1 MAEVTKVAIVGRP
14 NVGKSSLFN
23 RMVGRRVAVVEER
36 AKVTRDLKVG
46 ETKWRGRT
54 FEFMDTGGWLGKG
67 DALDQKVSQMA
78 ERAVREADV
87 VVFLVDVRTGVTEE
101 DLDVAK
107 MLHRRPGNT
116 VVVVNKVDHE
126 RYDAQIYEF
135 LQLGF
140 GDPVAISAM
149 HGRNTGDFL
158 DAIGELT
165 GGFGDA
171 GAGQL
176 PMYEDGDGLDLEEEF
191 GPEVEQGPDD
201 ELALT
206 DAVRTETHEL
216 SVAIVGRPNA
226 GKSTLFNRV
235 VGQER
240 AVVYDRPGTTVDTID
255 TVIETEMGPV
265 RFFDTAGLRRRSR
278 YAEATEYYSMVR
290 TLRAIDSCNVAVL
303 VVDATVGVTG
313 WDQRLAERIDLAG
326 SPIVLVLNKWDLLD
340 HDARLMVNA
349 QVSDRLSFL
358 TGVEPMRIS
367 AQSGKG
373 VHRLLPKLFEAQTAY
388 RSRVPT
394 GELNRFLRSLQGAN
408 PPREGRILYIVQGAT
423 EPPTFTLFA
432 SKPLTASYLKFLENR
447 IREHY
452 KLGSTPIK
460 LRVRRRD

>member
-1 MAEVTKVAIVGRP
+1 
-14 NVGKSSLFN
+14 
-23 RMVGRRVAVVEER
+23 
-36 AKVTRDLKVG
+36 
-46 ETKWRGRT
+46 
-54 FEFMDTGGWLGKG
+54 
-67 DALDQKVSQMA
+67 
-78 ERAVREADV
+78 
-87 VVFLVDVRTGVTEE
+87 
-101 DLDVAK
+101 
-107 MLHRRPGNT
+107 MLHRRPGST
-116 VVVVNKVDHE
+116 ILVANKVDHDH
-126 RYDAQIYEF
+126 YQPQIYEF

-140 GDPVAISAM
+140 GDPLAISAM
-149 HGRNTGDFL
+149 HGRNTGDLL
-158 DAIGELT
+158 DLLGERT
-165 GGFGDA
+165 GGFASNDPGE
-171 GAGQL
+171 L
-176 PMYEDGDGLDLEEEF
+176 PLLDDLN
-191 GPEVEQGPDD
+191 EVEEQE
-201 ELALT
+201 ELPLT
-206 DAVRTETHEL
+206 DAVRLEALEL
-216 SVAIVGRPNA
+216 TVAIVGRPNA

-290 TLRAIDSCNVAVL
+290 TLRAIDSCNVAIL
-303 VVDATVGVTG
+303 VVDATTGVTG
-313 WDQRLAERIDLAG
+313 WDQRLAERIDLSG

-373 VHRLLPKLFEAQTAY
+373 VHRLLPKIFEAQTAY

-447 IREHY
+447 IRDRY
-452 KLGSTPIK
+452 NLGSTPIK

>member
-1 MAEVTKVAIVGRP
+1 LEEHVAEVTKVAIVGRP

-46 ETKWRGRT
+46 ETRWRGRV

-67 DALDQKVSQMA
+67 DALDLKVSKMA

-87 VVFLVDVRTGVTEE
+87 VLFMVDVRTGVTDE

-107 MLHRRPGNT
+107 MLHRRPGST
-116 VVVVNKVDHE
+116 VLVANKVDHE

-149 HGRNTGDFL
+149 HGRNTGDLL
-158 DAIGELT
+158 DALGELT
-165 GGFGDA
+165 GGFANDA
-171 GAGQL
+171 PGEMPVFDDRVDEDEQEDL
-176 PMYEDGDGLDLEEEF
+176 P
-191 GPEVEQGPDD
+191 
-201 ELALT
+201 LT
-206 DAVRTETHEL
+206 DAVRVEALEL
-216 SVAIVGRPNA
+216 TVAIVGRPNA

-290 TLRAIDSCNVAVL
+290 TLRAIDSCNVAIL
-303 VVDATVGVTG
+303 VVDATTGVTG

-373 VHRLLPKLFEAQTAY
+373 VHRLLPKIFEAQTAY

-423 EPPTFTLFA
+423 EPPTFTLFT

-447 IREHY
+447 IRDQY
-452 KLGSTPIK
+452 KLGSTPVK

>member
-46 ETKWRGRT
+46 ETNWRGRT
-54 FEFMDTGGWLGKG
+54 FEFMDTGGWLDKG
-67 DALDQKVSQMA
+67 DDLDQKVSQMA
-78 ERAVREADV
+78 ERAVRESDIV
-87 VVFLVDVRTGVTEE
+87 LFLVDVRTGVTEE

-107 MLHRRPGNT
+107 MLHRRPGST
-116 VVVVNKVDHE
+116 ILVANKVDHD
-126 RYDAQIYEF
+126 RYEPQIYEF

-140 GDPVAISAM
+140 GDPLAISAM
-149 HGRNTGDFL
+149 HGRNTGDLL
-158 DAIGELT
+158 DLLGERT
-165 GGFGDA
+165 GGFATTDPGEMP
-171 GAGQL
+171 L
-176 PMYEDGDGLDLEEEF
+176 LDDLN
-191 GPEVEQGPDD
+191 EVEEQE
-201 ELALT
+201 ELPLT
-206 DAVRTETHEL
+206 DAVRLEALEL
-216 SVAIVGRPNA
+216 TVAIVGRPNA

-290 TLRAIDSCNVAVL
+290 TLRAIDSCNVAIL
-303 VVDATVGVTG
+303 VVDATTGVTG
-313 WDQRLAERIDLAG
+313 WDQRLAERIDLSG

-373 VHRLLPKLFEAQTAY
+373 VHRLLPKIFEAQTAY

-447 IREHY
+447 IRDRY
-452 KLGSTPIK
+452 NLGSTPVK

>member
-46 ETKWRGRT
+46 ETNWRGRT
-54 FEFMDTGGWLGKG
+54 FEFMDTGGWLDKG
-67 DALDQKVSQMA
+67 DDLDQKVSQMA
-78 ERAVREADV
+78 ERAVRESDIV
-87 VVFLVDVRTGVTEE
+87 LFLVDVRTGVTEE

-107 MLHRRPGNT
+107 MLHRRPGST
-116 VVVVNKVDHE
+116 ILVANKVDHD
-126 RYDAQIYEF
+126 RYEPQIYEF

-140 GDPVAISAM
+140 GDPLAISAM
-149 HGRNTGDFL
+149 HGRNTGDLL
-158 DAIGELT
+158 DLLGERT
-165 GGFGDA
+165 GGFASNDPGEMP
-171 GAGQL
+171 L
-176 PMYEDGDGLDLEEEF
+176 LDDLN
-191 GPEVEQGPDD
+191 EVEEQE
-201 ELALT
+201 ELPLT
-206 DAVRTETHEL
+206 DAVRLEALEL
-216 SVAIVGRPNA
+216 TVAIVGRPNA

-290 TLRAIDSCNVAVL
+290 TLRAIDSCNVAIL
-303 VVDATVGVTG
+303 VVDATTGVTG
-313 WDQRLAERIDLAG
+313 WDQRLAERIDLSG

-373 VHRLLPKLFEAQTAY
+373 VHRLLPKIFEAQTAY

-447 IREHY
+447 IRDRY
-452 KLGSTPIK
+452 NLGSTPVK

>member
-46 ETKWRGRT
+46 ETNWRGRT

-67 DALDQKVSQMA
+67 DDLDQKVSQMA
-78 ERAVREADV
+78 ERAVRESDIV
-87 VVFLVDVRTGVTEE
+87 LFLVDVRTGVTEE

-107 MLHRRPGNT
+107 MLHRRPGST
-116 VVVVNKVDHE
+116 ILVANKVDHD
-126 RYDAQIYEF
+126 RYEPQIYEF

-140 GDPVAISAM
+140 GDPLAISAM
-149 HGRNTGDFL
+149 HGRNTGDLL
-158 DAIGELT
+158 DLLGERT
-165 GGFGDA
+165 GGFASNDPGE
-171 GAGQL
+171 L
-176 PMYEDGDGLDLEEEF
+176 PLLDDLN
-191 GPEVEQGPDD
+191 EVEEQE
-201 ELALT
+201 ELPLT
-206 DAVRTETHEL
+206 DAVRLEALEL
-216 SVAIVGRPNA
+216 TVAIVGRPNA

-290 TLRAIDSCNVAVL
+290 TLRAIDSCNVAIL
-303 VVDATVGVTG
+303 VVDATTGVTG
-313 WDQRLAERIDLAG
+313 WDQRLAERIDLSG

-373 VHRLLPKLFEAQTAY
+373 VHRLLPKIFEAQTAY

-447 IREHY
+447 IRDRY
-452 KLGSTPIK
+452 NLGSTPIK

>member
-1 MAEVTKVAIVGRP
+1 MADVTRVAIVGRP

-46 ETKWRGRT
+46 ETNWRGRT

-67 DALDQKVSQMA
+67 DALDQKVSKMA

-87 VVFLVDVRTGVTEE
+87 VLFLVDVRTGVTDE

-107 MLHRRPGNT
+107 MLHRRQGT
-116 VVVVNKVDHE
+116 TLIVANKVDHE
-126 RYDAQIYEF
+126 RYDPQIYEF

-149 HGRNTGDFL
+149 HGRNTGDLL
-158 DAIGELT
+158 DTLGELT
-165 GGFGDA
+165 GGFASDDA
-171 GAGQL
+171 GEL
-176 PMYEDGDGLDLEEEF
+176 PIFDDRDESDGEEEL
-191 GPEVEQGPDD
+191 P
-201 ELALT
+201 LT
-206 DAVRTETHEL
+206 DAKRTEEREL

-290 TLRAIDSCNVAVL
+290 TLRAIDSCNVAIL

-373 VHRLLPKLFEAQTAY
+373 IHRLLPKLFEAQTAY

-408 PPREGRILYIVQGAT
+408 PPREGRILYIVQGAS
-423 EPPTFTLFA
+423 EPPTFTLFVT
-432 SKPLTASYLKFLENR
+432 KPLTTSYLKFLENR
-447 IREHY
+447 IREEY
-452 KLGSTPIK
+452 RLGSTPIK
-460 LRVRRRD
+460 VRVRRRD

>member
-1 MAEVTKVAIVGRP
+1 
-14 NVGKSSLFN
+14 
-23 RMVGRRVAVVEER
+23 
-36 AKVTRDLKVG
+36 
-46 ETKWRGRT
+46 
-54 FEFMDTGGWLGKG
+54 
-67 DALDQKVSQMA
+67 
-78 ERAVREADV
+78 RAVREADV
-87 VVFLVDVRTGVTEE
+87 VLFLVDVRTGVTEE

-107 MLHRRPGNT
+107 MLHRRPGST
-116 VVVVNKVDHE
+116 VLVANKVDHE
-126 RYDAQIYEF
+126 RYDSQVYEF

-149 HGRNTGDFL
+149 HGRNTGDLL
-158 DAIGELT
+158 DALGELT
-165 GGFGDA
+165 GGFATDTPGVVPVFDD
-171 GAGQL
+171 QVEEDTDEDL
-176 PMYEDGDGLDLEEEF
+176 P
-191 GPEVEQGPDD
+191 
-201 ELALT
+201 LT
-206 DAVRTETHEL
+206 DAVRTEALEL
-216 SVAIVGRPNA
+216 TVAIVGRPNA

-290 TLRAIDSCNVAVL
+290 TLRAIDSCNVAIL
-303 VVDATVGVTG
+303 VVDATTGVTG
-313 WDQRLAERIDLAG
+313 WDQRLAERIELDG

-373 VHRLLPKLFEAQTAY
+373 VHRLLPKIFEAQTAY

-394 GELNRFLRSLQGAN
+394 GELNRFLKSLQGAN

-423 EPPTFTLFA
+423 EPPTFTLFT

-447 IREHY
+447 IRDQY